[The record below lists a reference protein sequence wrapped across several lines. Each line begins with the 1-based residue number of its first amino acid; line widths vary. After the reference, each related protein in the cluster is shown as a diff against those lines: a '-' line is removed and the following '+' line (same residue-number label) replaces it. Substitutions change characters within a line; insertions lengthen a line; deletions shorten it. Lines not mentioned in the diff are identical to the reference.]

1 MADAAA
7 VCVDSD
13 AAASAEEH
21 RRLFV
26 NEIER
31 FIAQRAPVR
40 SHLLSAQ
47 AHANICTAHREVCL
61 EQKQPWALRS
71 RPGFFQINAWMQ
83 KYELLRV
90 GDEEQLVFRAEI
102 KRRQRLL
109 SAAQEPRYAPD
120 NTRMASAYEV
130 AFDHVSSGG
139 TPRNE
144 IEHLVQWEQQEEQLG
159 TIEEG
164 EHGAAHSGAEGEH
177 GAAHS
182 GAAEPRRRQGLKRGR
197 GQVCLDAVSTC
208 LQE

>member
-1 MADAAA
+1 MQLAPSPSPHMLPLPLQAQGI
-7 VCVDSD
+7 
-13 AAASAEEH
+13 
-21 RRLFV
+21 RRRPKRL
-26 NEIER
+26 
-31 FIAQRAPVR
+31 AP
-40 SHLLSAQ
+40 
-47 AHANICTAHREVCL
+47 
-61 EQKQPWALRS
+61 
-71 RPGFFQINAWMQ
+71 
-83 KYELLRV
+83 
-90 GDEEQLVFRAEI
+90 AEI

-144 IEHLVQWEQQEEQLG
+144 IENLVQWEQEEQLG

-197 GQVCLDAVSTC
+197 GQVCLDAESTC
-208 LQE
+208 LREWMKSL